1 THVAA
6 VTNADLS
13 QESATQTNSAIIT
26 ENSDGL
32 YKLEDKLSA
41 DELYQRALII
51 LRTLKPLPKKRFE
64 IDDSD
69 PSLFLLSYRFLAKC
83 IFSVFGLRSPIA
95 DSEIGRKVIADYRHP
110 KLVRA
115 FELLE
120 KAAFEYNHDGAL
132 FTLGELN
139 FHAKYTHPRNL
150 TAALYYYRELANRS
164 GNATAQQMVGF
175 MYATGIGNIV
185 MRDQGKALLYHTF
198 AALGHDTAAEMTLGY
213 RYLMGI
219 GVHRSC
225 EDAVFYYK
233 RVADKAI
240 EHYKSGPPGGR
251 QLPSPLLKSRL
262 YDEDG
267 GVYGYGASG
276 PGAGYSSKPDQA
288 VWDDILEF
296 YHYSAEN
303 GDMTAQLGLGQL
315 YYQGTR
321 NINQNFP
328 RAYKFLK
335 DVANSYWPSE
345 STFDDP
351 PNMTPKQRLAAGQA
365 AGILGRMYWRGEGV
379 EPNNK
384 TALKW
389 FIRGVRLD
397 DPVAWNGLGMMYME
411 GVEVIRNYDQAIH
424 LFKLAAEKEY
434 SEAQVNLGLI
444 YLHQKGDYP
453 TAFEFFR
460 LAANQDHHILAHY
473 YLAEMYT
480 QGLGTEKSC
489 AVAAAFYKNVAE
501 RGDWLHSP
509 FPAAYRAYHIGDRD
523 TALINHLL
531 AAERG
536 YELGQANAAWLLDQD
551 KSRWHPPHLVPKVD
565 TFREKLALI
574 YWTRSANQGNVD
586 SRVKMGDYYFKG
598 FGTEVNYV
606 KAAACY
612 QVAAEAESSAMA
624 MWNLG
629 WMHENGI
636 GVARDFHLAKR
647 WYDQSLSTNPDAYLP
662 VKLSLTKLYA
672 KSFWNFIS
680 RKEIVDDADES
691 SRMLWWGDP
700 SSNGEDE
707 EAGGAVEQVRTMTK
721 EGANLKERKEWDAVG
736 PDGEQLIKSYNA
748 RKKGVDDF
756 TDSSSNLEDEYDDEE
771 YGREDLIE
779 SLMILALCLLV
790 GYLVYLRQLRWNQ
803 AENNR
808 IAGGENGADQANNA
822 NNAAR
827 FGWAGAG
834 GD

>member
-1 THVAA
+1 
-6 VTNADLS
+6 
-13 QESATQTNSAIIT
+13 
-26 ENSDGL
+26 
-32 YKLEDKLSA
+32 
-41 DELYQRALII
+41 
-51 LRTLKPLPKKRFE
+51 
-64 IDDSD
+64 
-69 PSLFLLSYRFLAKC
+69 
-83 IFSVFGLRSPIA
+83 
-95 DSEIGRKVIADYRHP
+95 
-110 KLVRA
+110 
-115 FELLE
+115 
-120 KAAFEYNHDGAL
+120 
-132 FTLGELN
+132 
-139 FHAKYTHPRNL
+139 
-150 TAALYYYRELANRS
+150 
-164 GNATAQQMVGF
+164 
-175 MYATGIGNIV
+175 
-185 MRDQGKALLYHTF
+185 
-198 AALGHDTAAEMTLGY
+198 
-213 RYLMGI
+213 
-219 GVHRSC
+219 
-225 EDAVFYYK
+225 
-233 RVADKAI
+233 
-240 EHYKSGPPGGR
+240 
-251 QLPSPLLKSRL
+251 
-262 YDEDG
+262 
-267 GVYGYGASG
+267 
-276 PGAGYSSKPDQA
+276 
-288 VWDDILEF
+288 
-296 YHYSAEN
+296 
-303 GDMTAQLGLGQL
+303 
-315 YYQGTR
+315 
-321 NINQNFP
+321 
-328 RAYKFLK
+328 
-335 DVANSYWPSE
+335 
-345 STFDDP
+345 
-351 PNMTPKQRLAAGQA
+351 MTPKQRLAAGQA

-444 YLHQKGDYP
+444 YLHQKGDYQ

-808 IAGGENGADQANNA
+808 IAGIGGGGVRVWRQGDENGADQANNA